1 MKDDRYFLEL
11 SCESAARIGRHISGL
26 DYEHFLADEKTQD
39 ATVMQLQVM
48 GELAKRV
55 SKDTQKSIDL
65 NWKNMAGMR
74 DVISHEYDIIDLDI
88 VWKTANENVPEVFQ
102 KVAAFLGK

>member
-11 SCESAARIGRHISGL
+11 LCESVSRIGRHIDGF
-26 DYEHFLADEKTQD
+26 DYERFLADEKTQD
-39 ATVMQLQVM
+39 AIVMQLQVM

-55 SKDTQKSIDL
+55 SRDTQKSIDL

-88 VWKTANENVPEVFQ
+88 VWKTATENVSEVFQ
-102 KVAAFLGK
+102 KVEAFLEK